1 MNQSTRLGFAMRKV
15 VESTLVSADGV
26 IGEPHTWTGE
36 HFGEDAVARALE
48 QMRQTDAM
56 VMGRGTYEMFSTIWA
71 KPADDYSS
79 AIYNMKKYVFS
90 STMERADWNNAE
102 VVDGDVAGTVA
113 TLKTQ
118 EGQDIVLYGHGGVG
132 QALLEGGLLDELKLW
147 VHPVVA
153 GRGTLLFRPGKRSSL
168 MLARTDTTS
177 TGVVILT
184 YHPNRVTQ
192 GRERS
197 GGNTAALT

>member
-1 MNQSTRLGFAMRKV
+1 MRRV

-36 HFGEDAVARALE
+36 HFGEEAAARALE
-48 QMRQTDAM
+48 QMRRTDAM

-90 STMERADWNNAE
+90 STMERADWNNTE
-102 VVDGDVAGTVA
+102 VVKADVVATVA
-113 TLKTQ
+113 ELKAQ
-118 EGQDIVLYGHGGVG
+118 EGQEIVLYGHGGVG

-147 VHPVVA
+147 VHPVVV
-153 GRGTLLFRPGKRSSL
+153 GRGTLLFRQGEHTEL
-168 MLARTDTTS
+168 TLAGADTTS
-177 TGVVILT
+177 TGVAILT
-184 YHPNRVTQ
+184 YQPTP
-192 GRERS
+192 
-197 GGNTAALT
+197 T